1 MRSQLS
7 VFLALAVLLAPT
19 SAQACRPGAAGLSDR
34 IEAEYVSGRIGHVV
48 SAEITAIGDQ
58 GQAEP
63 GALAWEAKAIVL
75 ETLFGPELNGSIE
88 FSYNRI
94 FATCGNHPSFL
105 EAEIGEKVVIYVLVD
120 DEGNRVATRA
130 WDIHHAFRFDRRS
143 MGWGWKV
150 VPTPDLRKAED

>member
-1 MRSQLS
+1 MRAQLS
-7 VFLALAVLLAPT
+7 VFLGLTTLLAPAA
-19 SAQACRPGAAGLSDR
+19 SQACRPATQSFSV
-34 IEAEYVSGRIGHVV
+34 IEAEYVSGRIGNVV

-75 ETLFGPELNGSIE
+75 ETLFGPELNGSIG

-94 FATCGNHPSFL
+94 VVICGNHPSLL
-105 EAEIGEKVVIYVLVD
+105 EAEIGDKVVIYVLVD

-130 WDIHHAFRFDRRS
+130 WDLHHAFRFDQRS
-143 MGWGWKV
+143 MGWGWGA